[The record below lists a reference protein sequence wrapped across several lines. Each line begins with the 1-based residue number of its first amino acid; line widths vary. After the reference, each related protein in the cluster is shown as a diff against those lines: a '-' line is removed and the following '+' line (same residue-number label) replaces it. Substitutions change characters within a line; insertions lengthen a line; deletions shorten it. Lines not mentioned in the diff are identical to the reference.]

1 MADLTT
7 AQLTDYLR
15 NIAELESS
23 VYRQEEAKRHARRVM
38 SWHKAP
44 KKNDIPRP
52 NCDARKNIGHG
63 PSFPSLPLMPQE
75 PHISDTTGSAWIKS
89 FMKSLLFA
97 VLFAVPSFYAMQK
110 GHAVISLLF
119 MIGIAIFGYKTYS
132 AYSKSPQKIKEA
144 YQRKM
149 DDYQQAMRIY
159 EHDYE
164 VAHAAQEEY
173 SKKCAAAAERDQ
185 QAMARYKEAC
195 AAEEERYQ
203 AAVTQDQAAV
213 ATAEEAIRQIDA
225 HLQETQA
232 LLARYYDLNIIF
244 PKYRSMVA
252 MATIYEYFAS
262 GRCSELTGPDGAYNL
277 YEAELRQNLIIN
289 KLDVI
294 IRKLDQIQQNQY
306 MLYQEMQRTR
316 SVIQDI
322 RKDVRDILENTSDIA
337 KSSHITALCS
347 QVTAQNTEAIKY
359 LTLING

>member
-23 VYRQEEAKRHARRVM
+23 VYRQEEAKRHAKRVM

-44 KKNDIPRP
+44 KKNSIPRP
-52 NCDARKNIGHG
+52 NCDARKNLGRI
-63 PSFPSLPLMPQE
+63 PKFPPMPRE
-75 PHISDTTGSAWIKS
+75 PYMPDTNGNAWIKP
-89 FMKSLLFA
+89 FAKSLAFVMLLTVPEIYAIWKGFPVIALPALIGQVIFA
-97 VLFAVPSFYAMQK
+97 
-110 GHAVISLLF
+110 
-119 MIGIAIFGYKTYS
+119 YKAYS
-132 AYSKSPQKIKEA
+132 AYLKSPGKIKETSEGQMVEYRWA
-144 YQRKM
+144 LRK
-149 DDYQQAMRIY
+149 Y

-164 VAHAAQEEY
+164 LARTAREEY
-173 SKKCAAAAERDQ
+173 SKKCAAAEEQDQ

-195 AAEEERYQ
+195 AAEEARYQ

-244 PKYRSMVA
+244 PKYRGMVA

-316 SVIQDI
+316 GVIQDI
-322 RKDVRDILENTSDIA
+322 RKDVKDVLENTADIA
-337 KSSHITALCS
+337 KSSHITALCT

-359 LTLING
+359 LSLING

>member
-1 MADLTT
+1 M
-7 AQLTDYLR
+7 
-15 NIAELESS
+15 
-23 VYRQEEAKRHARRVM
+23 
-38 SWHKAP
+38 
-44 KKNDIPRP
+44 
-52 NCDARKNIGHG
+52 
-63 PSFPSLPLMPQE
+63 
-75 PHISDTTGSAWIKS
+75 
-89 FMKSLLFA
+89 
-97 VLFAVPSFYAMQK
+97 
-110 GHAVISLLF
+110 ISLLF

>member
-7 AQLTDYLR
+7 TQLTDYLR

-23 VYRQEEAKRHARRVM
+23 VYRQEEAKRHAQRMM
-38 SWHKAP
+38 SWHEKP
-44 KKNDIPRP
+44 KKNSIPRP
-52 NCDARKNIGHG
+52 NCDARERLGQ
-63 PSFPSLPLMPQE
+63 SPSLPPKPQE
-75 PHISDTTGSAWIKS
+75 PRMPDTDKNAWIKP
-89 FMKSLLFA
+89 FVKSLILA
-97 VLFAVPSFYAMQK
+97 VLFAVPAIYAMQK
-110 GHAVISLLF
+110 EYMVISIPF
-119 MIGIAIFGYKTYS
+119 VIGLAVFWYKAYS
-132 AYSKSPQKIKEA
+132 AYSKSPKKIKEA
-144 YQRKM
+144 YQKRM
-149 DDYQQAMRIY
+149 DAYRQAMRIY

-164 VAHAAQEEY
+164 AAYVAREEY
-173 SKKCAAAAERDQ
+173 QKKYAAAAERDQ
-185 QAMARYKEAC
+185 KTLARYQLAC
-195 AAEEERYQ
+195 AVEEVRYQ

-244 PKYRSMVA
+244 PKYRGMVA

-277 YEAELRQNLIIN
+277 YESELRQDLIIN

-294 IRKLDQIQQNQY
+294 IRQLDQIKQNQY
-306 MLYQEMQRTR
+306 VLYQEMQRTR

-322 RKDVRDILENTSDIA
+322 GADVKGILSNTSDIA
-337 KSSHITALCS
+337 RSSRITALCS

-359 LTLING
+359 LTLLNG

>member
-1 MADLTT
+1 MADWTR

-38 SWHKAP
+38 SWHEKP
-44 KKNDIPRP
+44 KKNDIPMP
-52 NCDARKNIGHG
+52 DLYTRKRLGRG
-63 PSFPSLPLMPQE
+63 PSFPLKPQE
-75 PHISDTTGSAWIKS
+75 PRMPDTNGNAWIKP
-89 FMKSLLFA
+89 FAKYLVFA
-97 VLFAVPSFYAMQK
+97 VLFAVAAVYAMQK
-110 GHAVISLLF
+110 ISTVLAIPFL
-119 MIGIAIFGYKTYS
+119 IGLAFFGYKACS
-132 AYSKSPQKIKEA
+132 AYLKSPKKRKEA
-144 YQRKM
+144 YRKSM
-149 DDYQQAMRIY
+149 DDYRQAMQKY
-159 EHDYE
+159 ERDYQ
-164 VAHAAQEEY
+164 AACAVRERYQEKY
-173 SKKCAAAAERDQ
+173 AAAERDR
-185 QAMARYKEAC
+185 QAFVRYREARD
-195 AAEEERYQ
+195 AEEERYQ
-203 AAVTQDQAAV
+203 TAVTRDQAAV

-232 LLARYYDLNIIF
+232 LLTRYYDLNIIF
-244 PKYRSMVA
+244 PKYRNMVA
-252 MATIYEYFAS
+252 MTTMYEYFAS

-294 IRKLDQIQQNQY
+294 IKELGAIQQNQH

-316 SVIQDI
+316 GVIQDI

-347 QVTAQNTEAIKY
+347 QVTAQNTEAIKC

>member
-23 VYRQEEAKRHARRVM
+23 VYRQEEAKTHAKRVM

-44 KKNDIPRP
+44 KKNSIPRP
-52 NCDARKNIGHG
+52 NCDARKNLGRS
-63 PSFPSLPLMPQE
+63 PKFPPMPRE
-75 PHISDTTGSAWIKS
+75 PYMPDTNGNAWIKP
-89 FMKSLLFA
+89 FAKYLAFA
-97 VLFAVPSFYAMQK
+97 VLFAVPAIYAMQK
-110 GHAVISLLF
+110 EYMMISIPFVIGLAVF
-119 MIGIAIFGYKTYS
+119 WYKAYS
-132 AYSKSPQKIKEA
+132 AYSKSPKKIKEA
-144 YQRKM
+144 YQKRM
-149 DDYQQAMRIY
+149 DDYRQAMRIY

-164 VAHAAQEEY
+164 AAHAAQEEY
-173 SKKCAAAAERDQ
+173 QKKYAAAAERDQ
-185 QAMARYKEAC
+185 KTLARYQVVC
-195 AAEEERYQ
+195 AVEEVRYQ

-213 ATAEEAIRQIDA
+213 ATAEEAIRQIDT

-232 LLARYYDLNIIF
+232 LLTRYYDLNIIF

-252 MATIYEYFAS
+252 MTTMYEYFAS
-262 GRCSELTGPDGAYNL
+262 GRCTELTGPDGAYNL
-277 YEAELRQNLIIN
+277 YEAELRQDLIIN

-294 IRKLDQIQQNQY
+294 IRQLDQIKQNQY

-322 RKDVRDILENTSDIA
+322 RKDVRGILENTSDIA
-337 KSSHITALCS
+337 KSSHITALCT

>member
-1 MADLTT
+1 MADWTT
-7 AQLTDYLR
+7 ARLTDYLR

-23 VYRQEEAKRHARRVM
+23 VYRQEEAKRHAQRVM
-38 SWHKAP
+38 SWHEKP
-44 KKNDIPRP
+44 KKNSIPRP
-52 NCDARKNIGHG
+52 NCDARKNLGRK
-63 PSFPSLPLMPQE
+63 PSFPLMPRE
-75 PHISDTTGSAWIKS
+75 PYMPDTNGNAWIKP
-89 FMKSLLFA
+89 FAKYLAFA
-97 VLFAVPSFYAMQK
+97 VLFAVPAIYAMQK
-110 GHAVISLLF
+110 GYAVISIPF
-119 MIGIAIFGYKTYS
+119 VIGLAVFGCKAYS
-132 AYSKSPQKIKEA
+132 AYSKSPKKIKEA
-144 YQRKM
+144 YQKRM
-149 DDYQQAMRIY
+149 DDYRQAMRIY

-164 VAHAAQEEY
+164 VAHAAREEH
-173 SKKCAAAAERDQ
+173 SRKCAAAAEQDQ
-185 QAMARYKEAC
+185 QAMVRYKEAC
-195 AAEEERYQ
+195 AAEEARYQ

-232 LLARYYDLNIIF
+232 LLTQYYDLNIIF

-294 IRKLDQIQQNQY
+294 VRKLDQIQQNQY

-359 LTLING
+359 LTLISG

>member
-1 MADLTT
+1 MADWTR

-38 SWHKAP
+38 SWHEKP
-44 KKNDIPRP
+44 KKNDIPMP
-52 NCDARKNIGHG
+52 DLYTRKRLGRG
-63 PSFPSLPLMPQE
+63 PSFPLKPQE
-75 PHISDTTGSAWIKS
+75 PRMPDTNGNAWIKP
-89 FMKSLLFA
+89 FAKYLVFA
-97 VLFAVPSFYAMQK
+97 VLFAVAAVYAMQK
-110 GHAVISLLF
+110 ISTVLAIPFL
-119 MIGIAIFGYKTYS
+119 IGLAFFGYKAYS
-132 AYSKSPQKIKEA
+132 AYLKSPKKRKEA
-144 YQRKM
+144 YQKSM
-149 DDYQQAMRIY
+149 DDYRQAMQKY
-159 EHDYE
+159 ERDYQ
-164 VAHAAQEEY
+164 AACAVRERYQEKY
-173 SKKCAAAAERDQ
+173 AAAERDR
-185 QAMARYKEAC
+185 QAFVRYREARD
-195 AAEEERYQ
+195 AEEERYQ
-203 AAVTQDQAAV
+203 TAVTRDQAAV

-232 LLARYYDLNIIF
+232 LLTRYYDLNIIF
-244 PKYRSMVA
+244 PKYRNMVA
-252 MATIYEYFAS
+252 MTTMYEYFAS

-294 IRKLDQIQQNQY
+294 IKELGAIQQNQH

-316 SVIQDI
+316 GVIQDI

-347 QVTAQNTEAIKY
+347 QVTAQNTEAIKC